1 MPSPKDF
8 AQNSR
13 WALPAVRATC
23 SERARLGCP
32 QKSGRAQTGISRS
45 NVSCLT
51 GSLCR
56 VPYGVVMTTKIS
68 QQMSDLKD
76 DLRID
81 YALIALG
88 VGVAVTALIYL
99 LLI

>member
-1 MPSPKDF
+1 
-8 AQNSR
+8 
-13 WALPAVRATC
+13 
-23 SERARLGCP
+23 
-32 QKSGRAQTGISRS
+32 
-45 NVSCLT
+45 VSCLT
-51 GSLCR
+51 GPFCR
-56 VPYGVVMTTKIS
+56 SPYGVAMTSKLS

-76 DLRID
+76 DLRTD

>member
-1 MPSPKDF
+1 M
-8 AQNSR
+8 
-13 WALPAVRATC
+13 
-23 SERARLGCP
+23 
-32 QKSGRAQTGISRS
+32 
-45 NVSCLT
+45 
-51 GSLCR
+51 
-56 VPYGVVMTTKIS
+56 PYGVMMTTKIS